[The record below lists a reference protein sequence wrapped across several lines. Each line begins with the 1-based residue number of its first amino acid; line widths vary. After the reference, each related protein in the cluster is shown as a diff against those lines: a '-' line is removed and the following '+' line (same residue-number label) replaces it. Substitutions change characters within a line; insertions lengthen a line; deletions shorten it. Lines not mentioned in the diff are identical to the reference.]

1 MSKSNHYSLA
11 NPTSLLLDDNQIIER
26 VFSHIDNK
34 TTDLGSEVWKEP
46 VKNYID
52 QERFDNEIKLLRS
65 LPVPFCPSSALR
77 EKGSYVSRIAAGA
90 PILVTRDDE
99 NNINAFINACRH
111 RGMQVA
117 SGSGCKKS
125 FICPYHG
132 WTYGLNG
139 ENRHIPSAYGFPG
152 IDPKEHGLKK
162 VDAVEKGGIV
172 YVCQDGNIDKKFL
185 DETLDYFT
193 EDQSLINQSGI
204 EDEANWKILHETL
217 LEGYHI
223 KSLHKDTFYPYG
235 LDNINVVENYGQ
247 NSRVIFP
254 FKRIEKLRDIEPSK
268 RVIDGTITSVYSL
281 FPNVSISVLSK
292 HTNLVILEP
301 ISPTRSKWVIYT
313 LINKSNKKE
322 KLSKKD
328 AMRDAKFVGDTGQ
341 DEDREAARAIQ
352 QTLSTKANDHLTFGY
367 FEKAIVNFHLHLA
380 KYLDT
385 NLSTE

>member
-11 NPTSLLLDDNQIIER
+11 NPTSLLLDDGHIIER

-34 TTDLGSEVWKEP
+34 TTDLGDEVWKEP
-46 VKNYID
+46 VKNYINR
-52 QERFDNEIKLLRS
+52 ERFDNEIKLLRS
-65 LPVPFCPSSALR
+65 LPVPFCPSSALP
-77 EKGSYVSRIAAGA
+77 EKGSYVSRIAAGT

-132 WTYGLNG
+132 WTYGLKG
-139 ENRHIPSAYGFPG
+139 ENRHIPGADGFPG
-152 IDPKEHGLKK
+152 IDPQEHGLKQ
-162 VDAVEKGGIV
+162 VNAVEKGGIV
-172 YVCQDGNIDKKFL
+172 YVCQDGEIDKKFL
-185 DETLDYFT
+185 AESLDYFT
-193 EDQSLINQSGI
+193 EDQVLINQSGI

-301 ISPTRSKWVIYT
+301 ISPTRSKWIIYT

-322 KLSKKD
+322 KLSRED

-352 QTLSTKANDHLTFGY
+352 QTLGTKANDHLTFGY
-367 FEKAIVNFHLHLA
+367 FEKAIVNFHSHLA
-380 KYLDT
+380 KYLDQ
-385 NLSTE
+385 